1 MKILLLEDDLEL
13 CKNIKISLE
22 KENYIFLTHYLMF
35 DIPLYFPL
43 FLLLF

>member
-22 KENYIFLTHYLMF
+22 KERLNRYIGDVL
-35 DIPLYFPL
+35 I
-43 FLLLF
+43 

>member
-22 KENYIFLTHYLMF
+22 KKTIWLIVAMTGK
-35 DIPLYFPL
+35 PLCCMP
-43 FLLLF
+43 